1 MQASI
6 QLGMTPAQQRSQRVD
21 LAHLR
26 VALALAVAAGA
37 IAVGVMGGVTRPSI
51 PTGPTAPIVDA
62 PGDWAIGGLELR
74 YESISE
80 PVDAAGS
87 RAAVATD
94 RTITDPLAR
103 ARADLDRWTVGAPTI
118 TADSAEID
126 AAAARTQV
134 TSLRAI
140 TDPVVRARSE
150 LAGWATR

>member
-6 QLGMTPAQQRSQRVD
+6 QLGMTPARQRSRRIET
-21 LAHLR
+21 AHLR
-26 VALALAVAAGA
+26 VALALAIAAGA
-37 IAVGVMGGVTRPSI
+37 VAVGVMGGVTRPSI
-51 PTGPTAPIVDA
+51 PVGPTAPIADVPA
-62 PGDWAIGGLELR
+62 DWAIGGLDLR
-74 YESISE
+74 YESVGE

-103 ARADLDRWTVGAPTI
+103 AQADLDRWAVGAT
-118 TADSAEID
+118 TSSAGATQVD
-126 AAAARTQV
+126 ATAARAEV

-140 TDPVVRARSE
+140 PDPVERAQVE